1 MYSILIIDDEPIV
14 KIALRSIL
22 PWEEHGFSICGTAS
36 NGLEAMSL
44 IEKHQPDVIITD
56 LKMPEMDGLEL
67 IRTLKEKNYPGEI
80 LVLSNYEDF
89 DSVRSALL
97 LGAADYLLKI
107 KISPDTLLACLNKT
121 TEKLQKKKNWF
132 KRNIE
137 KLQEKADRKVPVPAE
152 TVSEN
157 RTRLLLSFFE
167 GETSLSSF
175 TGQNAGTDLRFMQE
189 PCAVCYVTFEKF
201 LSNEAFSI
209 SGKLLCDMILDAV
222 QGVLQPYIL
231 VLNDY
236 SALVVFSQKELDAG
250 QMKVDQLVKKLY
262 NRFTM
267 YQSFAPDMPY
277 QENLPD
283 YEEARNIYQTF
294 TINEGHYTDDI
305 AKTLAYI
312 EGNYMHRLTLSSIS
326 ANVSLS
332 SSYLCRVFKS
342 EVGTSITSY
351 LNNLRIRKAATM
363 IKDNRLSL
371 KEISTMVGIDD
382 QLYFSRLFKKCMGIS
397 PSEYG
402 KRFHQ

>member
-1 MYSILIIDDEPIV
+1 MYQVFIAEDEPAALQHLCTIIKIKCPNFQVTGTAENGKDALEQLGELKPDILI
-14 KIALRSIL
+14 
-22 PWEEHGFSICGTAS
+22 T
-36 NGLEAMSL
+36 
-44 IEKHQPDVIITD
+44 DV
-56 LKMPEMDGLEL
+56 KMPVMDGLEL
-67 IRTLKEKNYPGEI
+67 IRTFKEKNYPGEI

-97 LGAADYLLKI
+97 LGAADYLLKV

-121 TEKLQKKKNWF
+121 T
-132 KRNIE
+132 E

-175 TGQNAGTDLRFMQE
+175 TGQNAGTDLLFMQE

>member
-1 MYSILIIDDEPIV
+1 M
-14 KIALRSIL
+14 
-22 PWEEHGFSICGTAS
+22 
-36 NGLEAMSL
+36 
-44 IEKHQPDVIITD
+44 IITD

-97 LGAADYLLKI
+97 LGAADYLLKV

-121 TEKLQKKKNWF
+121 TEKLQ
-132 KRNIE
+132 
-137 KLQEKADRKVPVPAE
+137 EKADRKVPVPAK

-326 ANVSLS
+326 ANVNLS

-397 PSEYG
+397 PSEYE